1 MNTSG
6 KKFSVNTTKRRNT
19 FILPFCIALVLAL
32 IVVSPVSAA
41 SLNLNM
47 GGSFKFADSF
57 LDTMVSCSGG
67 KGATQLNWNEYYQN
81 DNTQERIISGTSA
94 GKEYQEI
101 QYKETWGAGLGTNYP
116 GTYMEYV
123 DRGGNRWVR
132 IRVYDVK
139 GNLVDRYDSYN
150 GDEIASSISDGI
162 FPADFATAGTQ
173 PTPDEFARA
182 LDNLRIST
190 CGGVAIPQSSPTID
204 AGNHDPLTDTIDDQN
219 GNQLPG
225 TVNWV
230 SSDPAVATVDSSGV
244 VTGVSGGVAT
254 ITAQDAT
261 NPDLFGHSYVTVQPS
276 SPAPATAGMQ
286 LRNNANRSGDYSA
299 VAGATGTTVSLCWS
313 YSMPDEGL
321 GPGMF
326 WFGSSPVVENGMV
339 YVGDF
344 GENTYALNATTGAL
358 TWRYDKNNNGGSGLS
373 STPAIANGVVY
384 IGNYDGSLI
393 ALNATSG
400 AKIWSFGTLT
410 NDGGTFSPA
419 VANGVVYVGGSG
431 YDDNLYALNAATGEV
446 VWSYNAGAIGLN
458 SDHSLSD
465 VAVANGLVYIGHS
478 DFSYWPWYGSIYA
491 FNAATGNV
499 VWSYDTTGTDG
510 TMPTVANGVVYVVST
525 DFNPVYATGI
535 ADSKLYA
542 LNANTG
548 NYIWSYTFDGKD
560 AAGGLTVANG
570 MVYVGANKG
579 NIYALNAATGVPVWT
594 YTTGGQV
601 YSSPAVANGVVYVG
615 SEDDNVYALNV
626 TTGNLIWKYKTGDK
640 VDSSPAVAN
649 GVVYVGSNDGNL
661 YALYTNPPPMPTVT
675 SVSPNYCPPAGGN
688 SVTITGTGFTGATR
702 VMFGAT
708 PASFT
713 VTSNTEIAA
722 TSPAGTDIVDITVTN
737 PSGESGTSDAD
748 LYSYAPIVTGV
759 SSPAWGS
766 SLGGNLVTITGNNFD
781 GATGV
786 SFGDTAATWFN
797 ANSDTEIV
805 AKSPAGSADMVDIT
819 VTNPGGESE
828 TSDADLFVYGPTV
841 ATVSPVSGPT
851 GGGNNVTITG
861 SGFTGATNVTFG
873 TIPAISFTVNND
885 TRISAEV
892 PDSLAAGSVDITVSS
907 SGIISETSTADR
919 YTYTAPVTPQPTTQI
934 GTIIT
939 SVPGTIL
946 ASTTISVPASTTDP
960 DIQASWGGVTVNP
973 ASGTSSSSIATT
985 TYQNLD
991 PSTLTNYQSEFALQG
1006 LDISSVYYVVVV
1018 TKTNVTVSS
1027 GPANITMSVPTSW
1040 YNAQG
1045 GSGNIRVVHTSDTG
1059 TTDILTVQSAAA
1071 NTPTSGYTT
1080 LIFNSPL
1087 GLSTF
1092 TLVSV
1097 MNAPVGSSSS
1107 GSDSGS
1113 SSSVGGSS
1121 AATASSV
1128 TAGQTT
1134 TFSFNQ
1140 NPSVTAPVAVSQ
1152 VQITPSQ
1159 SLGNVEMTA
1168 VPANI
1173 GNPLP
1178 GQTVA
1183 GYIEIT
1189 PIGINPD
1196 VIGTGVITFSV
1207 NGQWLSDHG
1216 VNPANIV
1223 LMRDHNNQWTTL
1235 PTTFDHQTGNA
1246 YYFDATTPG
1255 FSYYA
1260 IVAQTPGT
1268 TTNATMSSSVSS
1280 VVQTTTPVFTTIP
1293 VSQPRAQNPAT
1304 TKPVTTPTTIAPTVI
1319 SPIFGS
1325 PLTLAIAG
1333 VIGIVILIGV
1343 VFLVRRWW
1351 IRRQNP
1357 ALFREYD

>member
-1 MNTSG
+1 
-6 KKFSVNTTKRRNT
+6 
-19 FILPFCIALVLAL
+19 
-32 IVVSPVSAA
+32 
-41 SLNLNM
+41 M

-81 DNTQERIISGTSA
+81 DNTQERIISGTAS

-116 GTYMEYV
+116 GTYMEYI

-139 GNLVDRYDSYN
+139 GNPVDRYDSYN
-150 GDEIASSISDGI
+150 GDEISSSISDGI

-173 PTPDEFARA
+173 PTPDEFAQA

-190 CGGVAIPQSSPTID
+190 CGGVKIPQSSPTID
-204 AGNHDPLTDTIDDQN
+204 AGNHNPLTDTIDDQN
-219 GNQLPG
+219 GNPLPD

-244 VTGVSGGVAT
+244 VIGVSPGVAT
-254 ITAQDAT
+254 ITAQDTT
-261 NPDLFGHSYVTVQPS
+261 NSGLFGHSYVTVQPS

-286 LRNNANRSGDYSA
+286 LRNDANRSGDYSA

-491 FNAATGNV
+491 FNAATGNR
-499 VWSYDTTGTDG
+499 VWSYDTTGIDP
-510 TMPTVANGVVYVVST
+510 TMPTVANGVVYEVS
-525 DFNPVYATGI
+525 DDPNPVYGTGI

-548 NYIWSYTFDGKD
+548 DYIWSYTFEGSELDYSGP
-560 AAGGLTVANG
+560 TVANG

-579 NIYALNAATGVPVWT
+579 NIYALDAATGVPVWT
-594 YTTGGQV
+594 YTTGDKV
-601 YSSPAVANGVVYVG
+601 SSSPAVANGVVYVG
-615 SEDDNVYALNV
+615 SEDDNVYALNA

-675 SVSPNYCPPAGGN
+675 SVSPNYGPPAGGT
-688 SVTITGTGFTGATR
+688 SVTITGTGFTGATK
-702 VMFGAT
+702 VTFGAT
-708 PASFT
+708 PATSFT
-713 VTSNTEIAA
+713 VNSDSDIVAVA
-722 TSPAGTDIVDITVTN
+722 PAGTDIVDITVTS
-737 PSGESGTSDAD
+737 PSGESGTSDTD
-748 LYSYAPIVTGV
+748 LYSYIPIVTGV

-766 SLGGNLVTITGNNFD
+766 SLGGNTVTITGSNFD

-786 SFGDTAATWFN
+786 SFGDTAAPSFN
-797 ANSDTEIV
+797 PISDTEIT
-805 AKSPAGSADMVDIT
+805 ATAPAGSADMVDIT

-828 TSDADLFVYGPTV
+828 TSDADLYVYGPTI

-851 GGGNNVTITG
+851 GGGNTVTITG
-861 SGFTGATNVTFG
+861 SGFTGAINVTFG
-873 TIPAISFTVNND
+873 TIPATSFTVNND
-885 TRISAEV
+885 TRISTEV
-892 PDSLAAGSVDITVSS
+892 PHSSTAVPVDITVSS

-919 YTYTAPVTPQPTTQI
+919 YTYTAAVTPQPTTEI

-946 ASTTISVPASTTDP
+946 ASTTVSVPASTTDP
-960 DIQASWGGVTVNP
+960 DIQASWGGVTVTP
-973 ASGTSSSSIATT
+973 ESGTSSPSIATT

-991 PSTLTNYQSEFALQG
+991 PGTLTSYQSAFALQG
-1006 LDISSVYYVVVV
+1006 LDINSVYYVVVV

-1059 TTDILTVQSAAA
+1059 ATDILTVQSAAA
-1071 NTPTSGYTT
+1071 NTPTSGYMT
-1080 LIFNSPL
+1080 LIFNSPQ

-1113 SSSVGGSS
+1113 GSGVGGSS
-1121 AATASSV
+1121 AATASSA
-1128 TAGQTT
+1128 TAGQSA

-1140 NPSVTAPVAVSQ
+1140 NPSVTSPVAVSQ

-1159 SLGNVEMTA
+1159 TVSNVEMIA
-1168 VPANI
+1168 LPANI
-1173 GNPLP
+1173 GNPLA

-1196 VIGTGVITFSV
+1196 IIGPGSITFSV

-1223 LMRDHNNQWTTL
+1223 LMRDHEGQWTTL
-1235 PTTFDHQTGNA
+1235 PTTFDHQTGNT

-1268 TTNATMSSSVSS
+1268 ITNATASSSVSS
-1280 VVQTTTPVFTTIP
+1280 VVQTITPVFTTIP
-1293 VSQPRAQNPAT
+1293 VSKLHVQNPVM
-1304 TKPVTTPTTIAPTVI
+1304 TKPVPTTTTIAPAVI

-1333 VIGIVILIGV
+1333 VVGIVILIGV
-1343 VFLVRRWW
+1343 GFLVRRWW

-1357 ALFREYD
+1357 ILFKDTPFFR